1 MRIRHAGRLKGR
13 ICLPGDKSI
22 SHRAAM
28 LAAIA
33 GGKTTITNFATSAD
47 CHSTLVCLRSLAV
60 VIDQHASTVTVE
72 GVGKRGLK
80 QAAKALDCGNSGTT
94 MRLLSGILAGQR
106 FTSVITGDESLR
118 SRPMKRVIAPLAEM
132 GCRIESA
139 EGKAPLEIHGNPSLI
154 AIDYDPPVSSA
165 QVKSC
170 VLLAG
175 LYARGVTTVH
185 ERTPTRDHTER
196 MLEWFGSDIMVKN
209 MEDGAAISVSGDG
222 ELAARDI
229 EVPGDVSSSAFFAV
243 AAASLPGS
251 EITMENVGLN
261 PSRIAAIDFLKECG
275 VIIDILNTRD
285 ASGEPVGDIRIGS
298 TRYAFGGDKSPR
310 ILDGRRIANLIDEIP
325 VLAVLGTQLPGG
337 LEIRDASELRVKE
350 SDRIRSVVTNL
361 RRMGAEVEEYDDG
374 MKIAAS
380 KLHGAEL
387 ESFGDHRIAMA
398 FGIAGSLAE
407 GETTIRGAECVDVSF
422 PGFFVELERLAER

>member
-47 CHSTLVCLRSLAV
+47 CRSTLDCLRSLGV
-60 VIDQHASTVTVE
+60 LIERSGSTVTVE

-80 QAAKALDCGNSGTT
+80 RASNALDCGNSGTT
-94 MRLLSGILAGQR
+94 MRLLAGILAGQP
-106 FTSVITGDESLR
+106 FTTVITGDESLR
-118 SRPMKRVIAPLAEM
+118 SRPMKRIIAPLAEM
-132 GCRIESA
+132 GCRIESI
-139 EGKAPLEIHGNPSLI
+139 EGKAPLEIYGNPSLV
-154 AIDYDPPVSSA
+154 AVDYDPPVSSA

-175 LYARGVTTVH
+175 LYASGLTTVH

-196 MLEWFGSDIMVKN
+196 MLEWFGADITIKN
-209 MEDGAAISVSGDG
+209 AVDGVAISVSGDS
-222 ELAARDI
+222 ELTAHDI

-261 PSRIAAIDFLKECG
+261 PSRIAAIDFLTECG
-275 VIIDILNTRD
+275 ASIDILNARD
-285 ASGEPVGDIRIGS
+285 ASGEPVGDIRVGS
-298 TRYAFGGDKSPR
+298 TLDDLGDDKSPR
-310 ILDGRRIANLIDEIP
+310 ILDGSRIANLIDEIP
-325 VLAVLGTQLPGG
+325 ILSVFGTQLPGG
-337 LEIRDASELRVKE
+337 LEIRDARELRVKE

-361 RRMGAEVEEYDDG
+361 RRMGAKVEEYDDG
-374 MKIAAS
+374 MKIGPS
-380 KLHGAEL
+380 KLYGAEL

-398 FGIAGSLAE
+398 FAIAGSLAE
-407 GETTIRGAECVDVSF
+407 GETTIRGAECTDVSF
-422 PGFFVELERLAER
+422 PDFFVELEKLVER